1 MQKREIIDKLRK
13 FCEENA
19 YNLILDYTDDY
30 EYSTEC
36 LGIAFEGSSALALA
50 NISEFFRAHN
60 LEYALDD
67 YNEASY
73 LLGKIIYF
81 PQVRLI
87 EYVCIGKT
95 AQNQYCIWNKQE
107 DTVSLMDMAQ
117 VIMLEELGYNISKK
131 DKYAPGTCATVKG
144 IPIAFK
150 SVSLDGKQNGFF
162 IKEQAYYNT
171 EEGAAAIA
179 YFAYMLGQANRL
191 AASNIINNFKESV
204 TPKIT
209 YFVDNAHCVWVKA
222 EDDKFEL
229 RGITKVA
236 KNKEIYDNI
245 PKRLTAEEL
254 AQRAIDLVLQSLQEL
269 RN

>member
-50 NISEFFRAHN
+50 NISTFFKENN
-60 LEYALDD
+60 LEYALEK

-73 LLGKIIYF
+73 LLGKILYF

-87 EYVCIGKT
+87 EYTCIGKT
-95 AQNQYCIWNKQE
+95 TKNQYCIWNKQE

-131 DKYAPGTCATVKG
+131 DKYAPGTCATVRG

-150 SVSLDGKQNGFF
+150 STSLDGKQNGLFM
-162 IKEQAYYNT
+162 KDQAYYNT

-179 YFAYMLGQANRL
+179 YFAYLLGQANRL

-204 TPKIT
+204 DNKIT
-209 YFVDNAHCVWVKA
+209 YFVDNAHCVWVKV
-222 EDDKFEL
+222 EDKYEL

-245 PKRLTAEEL
+245 PRALTAEEL
-254 AQRAIDLVLQSLQEL
+254 AQRAIDLVMLTVQDL
-269 RN
+269 RS

>member
-50 NISEFFRAHN
+50 NISEFFKAHN

-117 VIMLEELGYNISKK
+117 IIMLEELGYNISKK
-131 DKYAPGTCATVKG
+131 DKYAPGTCATVQG

-150 SVSLDGKQNGFF
+150 SISLDGKQNGLFM
-162 IKEQAYYNT
+162 KDRAYYNT
-171 EEGAAAIA
+171 EAASAAIA
-179 YFAYMLGQANRL
+179 YFQYLLGQVSRMSANG
-191 AASNIINNFKESV
+191 IVKNFTESV
-204 TPKIT
+204 APKLT
-209 YFVDNAHCVWVKA
+209 YYIDAMHCVWVKV

-229 RGITKVA
+229 RGISKVA
-236 KNKEIYDNI
+236 KNKEVYANLPRILD
-245 PKRLTAEEL
+245 AEDL
-254 AQRAIDLVLQSLQEL
+254 ADRCIDLAAQF
-269 RN
+269 